1 MRYGSFFLLIILSA
15 VTLPAQELTP
25 EREKEQELKRL
36 RLRAVSMIEQT
47 VSESMLWDDRKAAIG
62 VLVDAA
68 ELRWPETPGEAAK
81 WLLKAWNDAEKV
93 AESVQDQRLKE
104 LFTRSEKTDL
114 QARVLRVASKYD
126 PKMAEKFIKQLAA
139 KESGIRKDRAA
150 FDDRSSRSEQLLRM
164 AVQAVDTDP
173 DLAFNLAVNSLADG
187 VSQSLQRVLT
197 SLHAKKPGLANRLY
211 DLALA
216 RFSGGAPD
224 TSEAEVL
231 AGYLFYSGTTFS
243 VDSAGRTIFSTNS
256 FQQKVPPAATAD
268 PQRARNFLVAAYQA
282 FFSHPIPVETSES
295 RLVAQRILGFGKRMT
310 PRYASLAPEFVQPMQ
325 TLLAQLETQLY
336 PPSSGSE
343 TQSKNDTTKSK
354 TREEMYQ
361 DYIAELEAQ
370 AENERV
376 PEAKK
381 LAYAKAALATK
392 PEDYERGKAIADKI
406 ADSSLR
412 TDIGSFVLY
421 RAALSVL
428 ADKDLQKALDIA
440 PKIDDASRKAVVKIA
455 IARALIKSKPNQVI
469 QIGQTSIEQQQ
480 AFDLLVDV
488 ARDLA
493 KQEPT
498 PKIVKILFGRTA
510 VLADLDKS
518 GVTASLEQII
528 PMLNKVESIDLRD
541 GASPDL
547 GVSVPLPVGRIE
559 TPRVGFDFRSA
570 IEPLVTSEFEQL
582 AGTVERLQAKDLR
595 GVARFEVAKLFLEKN
610 PTRVKAGKVQN

>member
-1 MRYGSFFLLIILSA
+1 MWGRVPQFRIIYHPNDTIALGLSLENPEQYIGGSAGGSLI
-15 VTLPAQELTP
+15 TLPSGLASAYP
-25 EREKEQELKRL
+25 
-36 RLRAVSMIEQT
+36 
-47 VSESMLWDDRKAAIG
+47 
-62 VLVDAA
+62 
-68 ELRWPETPGEAAK
+68 ELRWPETPDEAAK

-104 LFTRSEKTDL
+104 LSTRFEKTDL
-114 QARVLRVASKYD
+114 QARVLRVTNKYD

-164 AVQAVDTDP
+164 AVQAVNTAP

-187 VSQSLQRVLT
+187 ISQSLQGVMTGLR
-197 SLHAKKPGLANRLY
+197 AKKPELATRLY

-216 RFSGGAPD
+216 RFSGRAPD
-224 TSEAEVL
+224 PSEAEVL
-231 AGYLFYSGTTFS
+231 AGYLFYSGMTYT
-243 VDSAGRTIFSTNS
+243 VDSAGRTIFTMNPS
-256 FQQKVPPAATAD
+256 QQKLPPAATAD
-268 PQRARNFLVAAYQA
+268 PQRARSFLVAAYQA
-282 FFSHPIPVETSES
+282 FFSRPLSLETPES
-295 RLVAQRILGFGKRMT
+295 RLVAQRILAFGKRMT
-310 PRYASLAPEFVQPMQ
+310 PRYASLAPEFVQPLQ
-325 TLLAQLETQLY
+325 TLVAQLETQLY
-336 PPSSGSE
+336 PPTSASE
-343 TQSKNDTTKSK
+343 TQGKNETTKSR

-370 AENERV
+370 ADKEMV

-381 LAYAKAALATK
+381 LAYAKAAVATR

-406 ADSSLR
+406 EDKSLR
-412 TDIGSFVLY
+412 VDISSFVLY
-421 RAALSVL
+421 RAALSFL

-440 PKIDDASRKAVVKIA
+440 PRIDDVSRKAVVKIA
-455 IARALIKSKPNQVI
+455 IARALIKSKPNQVSET
-469 QIGQTSIEQQQ
+469 GQTSVEQQQ

-498 PKIVKILFGRTA
+498 PKIVKIFIGRIA

-518 GVTASLEQII
+518 GVTASLEQIV
-528 PMLNKVESIDLRD
+528 PMLNKIESFDLRD

-547 GVSVPLPVGRIE
+547 GLSVPLPVGRIE
-559 TPRVGFDFRSA
+559 SPRVGFDFRSA
-570 IEPLVTSEFEQL
+570 IEPLVTTDFEQL
-582 AGTVERLQAKDLR
+582 SGTVERLRAKDLR

-610 PTRVKAGKVQN
+610 PPRPKSGKTQQAQI